1 MGILKIDDVP
11 PPFGAGGGDN
21 DRPAGAGEVAQ
32 TGSTGFGPAAAGGAG
47 TSTAAAAGNAVGA
60 AAPSGSQPVIPPH
73 VDGSAPPP
81 QASPIE
87 PPAPPEG
94 PPAASMFDTS
104 ALTRP
109 GPAEA
114 AGPGGGT
121 SADPAPPIE
130 PDPVMTLELKPQ
142 IVEQISTVFDPEIPV
157 NIYELGLIY
166 DIAVDKDR
174 LAVIQMTLTA
184 PGCPAAVTLPA
195 EVQGKV
201 KGIEGVSD
209 ARVDLVWEP
218 PWDKD
223 RMSDA
228 AKLQLGIFD

>member
-1 MGILKIDDVP
+1 M
-11 PPFGAGGGDN
+11 
-21 DRPAGAGEVAQ
+21 
-32 TGSTGFGPAAAGGAG
+32 
-47 TSTAAAAGNAVGA
+47 
-60 AAPSGSQPVIPPH
+60 IPPH

-81 QASPIE
+81 QASPMS
-87 PPAPPEG
+87 PLPAPDG
-94 PPAASMFDTS
+94 PPSSSMFDTS
-104 ALTRP
+104 ALT
-109 GPAEA
+109 
-114 AGPGGGT
+114 GPG
-121 SADPAPPIE
+121 SAAPAGQSAASPSASAPPIE
-130 PDPVMTLELKPQ
+130 PDPVRTLELKPQ
-142 IVEQISTVFDPEIPV
+142 IVEQLSTVFDPEIPV

-166 DIAVDKDR
+166 DIAVDR
-174 LAVIQMTLTA
+174 QGLAVIQMTLTA

-201 KGIEGVSD
+201 KGVDGVSD